1 MEARLG
7 VQFDAFVPVAAFPVC
22 QGAVEQ
28 QPRLLLV
35 QPSELENARAR
46 DQRADDFEIRI
57 LGGRADQRHHA
68 GLDVRQQ
75 RVLLGLVPA
84 MDLVHEQ
91 DGARVVQAAAFERLG
106 DDLAQV
112 GFARQD
118 GRDGDEVALGAV
130 GDDLRQGGLAGA
142 GRPPQDD
149 G

>member
-1 MEARLG
+1 MGAGIR
-7 VQFDAFVPVAAFPVC
+7 VQFDAFVPVAAFFVR
-22 QGAVEQ
+22 QGAVQ
-28 QPRLLLV
+28 QDAGLVLV

-46 DQRADDFEIRI
+46 DERADDFEIGI
-57 LGGRADQRHHA
+57 FGGRADQRDHA
-68 GLDVRQQ
+68 GFDVRQQ

-84 MDLVHEQ
+84 MDFVHEQ
-91 DGARVVQAAAFERLG
+91 DGADVVQAAAFERFG
-106 DDLAQV
+106 DDFAQV
-112 GFARQD
+112 GFACQD